1 MNSILEVVLP
11 FFALVGVGFFAA
23 RRGLI
28 GREGVQGLATFVYW
42 FAIPLLL
49 FRGIAT
55 RDFGELSDLR
65 VLAVYLVTTV
75 TVFFAGRWIA
85 ARFFRVPREY
95 AVWHGFG
102 SAQANN
108 GFLAIPLMPA
118 LFGEPAIAVVALTM
132 FADMLALYPLGF
144 VLADLASAKPHSRI
158 ELARSIARTFYTNPY
173 LIAMLLGAFVSAN
186 AIVLPGPVS
195 AFVTLTAQA
204 GSPTALFALGA
215 SLALYS
221 TGRGRL
227 GEIALMNVGKL
238 VACPLLIA
246 ILGTSVIP
254 LPPEQLAVAI
264 AVGALPTGI
273 NLFLISQRY
282 VAEVGIYAT
291 AILASTAISVASF
304 SAVVWLVTRAG
315 G

>member
-1 MNSILEVVLP
+1 MDNILEVVLP

-28 GREGVQGLATFVYW
+28 GRQGVQGLASFVYW

-55 RDFGELSDLR
+55 RDFGELTDVR
-65 VLAVYLVTTV
+65 VLVVYLVTTV
-75 TVFFAGRWIA
+75 TVFLVARWIA
-85 ARFFRVPREY
+85 RRHLGVGRDY

-102 SAQANN
+102 AAQANN

-118 LFGEPAIAVVALTM
+118 LFGEPAIAIVALTM

-144 VLADLASAKPHSRI
+144 VLGDLASAKPHSRL
-158 ELARSIARTFYTNPY
+158 ELLRSVLRTFYTNPY
-173 LIAMLLGAFVSAN
+173 LVAMLAGAVVSATQ
-186 AIVLPGPVS
+186 IVLPGPVM

-221 TGRGRL
+221 AGSGRI
-227 GEIALMNVGKL
+227 GEIALMNAGKL
-238 VACPLLIA
+238 VACPILIA
-246 ILGTSVIP
+246 LLGTFVIP

-282 VAEVGIYAT
+282 VEEVGIYST
-291 AILASTAISVASF
+291 AILSSTAIAIVTF
-304 SAVVWLVTRAG
+304 SAVVWIVTRSG